1 MSCGYKRRVMELICS
16 CGKVLDDI
24 EFMILDDV
32 KDFTKRKM
40 FSSICKSCLTP
51 VVTLSETRK
60 SDNKVFVNEN
70 IIGKKALQILTNEQK
85 RVISRIKSIP
95 RTDLYGWVYG
105 VNVQI
110 KNRKGQVTQVRQYAS
125 DFFGNKK
132 IIKKNYPTP

>member
-1 MSCGYKRRVMELICS
+1 MELICS
-16 CGKVLDDI
+16 CGKVLDNI

-40 FSSICKSCLTP
+40 FSSICNSCLTP

-60 SDNKVFVNEN
+60 FDNKVFVNEN

-85 RVISRIKSIP
+85 RVLSRIKSIP
-95 RTDLYGWVYG
+95 RADLYGWIYG
-105 VNVQI
+105 INVQI
-110 KNRKGQVTQVRQYAS
+110 KNRKGQVTQVRQYSS
-125 DFFGNKK
+125 DFYGNKK